1 MKLSQSV
8 TYAIHAVLRLAENH
22 EGSPVSCGRLAE
34 QGKMPE
40 RFLLQILRDLAKQGL
55 LTSTRGGGGGFT
67 LGRRPEEIT
76 LLEIIEAVDG
86 PLNPG
91 LALRNRFPAEVGD
104 RLYRALERATETTRQ
119 QLRAVKLTDLM
130 LHAKEKSASSRGA
143 ASASDR

>member
-8 TYAIHAVLRLAENH
+8 TYAIHAVLRLAEDH

-76 LLEIIEAVDG
+76 LLDVIEAVEG
-86 PLNPG
+86 PLSPG
-91 LALRNRFPAEVGD
+91 LALRGRFPPEIGD
-104 RLYRALERATETTRQ
+104 RLYLALEGVTQTARQ

-130 LHAKEKSASSRGA
+130 AHSKEKSGSGRGT
-143 ASASDR
+143 SAGLDR